1 MGGHDCGGE
10 GLRLVVLVGCH
21 LPRKRGVEGAAAAW
35 VGENPDYVNVRAEII
50 DGETVRIFFVDP
62 EDEDREEQT
71 EDLDAEDVARL
82 FGSDNCGEID
92 EDEQTVETWRE

>member
-1 MGGHDCGGE
+1 
-10 GLRLVVLVGCH
+10 
-21 LPRKRGVEGAAAAW
+21 
-35 VGENPDYVNVRAEII
+35 VR
-50 DGETVRIFFVDP
+50 VFFVDP
-62 EDEDREEQT
+62 EDEEREEQT